1 MKKFVFKLEAL
12 LKIRK
17 REEDQA
23 QTELT
28 KERRILQQEKIK
40 LFDLQDLRVNAQAE
54 FEEQKS
60 KYKIYIQDLLI
71 WNEYLSQI
79 DKRIE
84 QQIALIKNQEDI
96 VKKALKIL
104 EEAIKK
110 RKVVEMLKEKRLQQ
124 YNLELIAQE
133 QIVLDELSLSIFTRA

>member
-17 REEDQA
+17 RQEDQA

-60 KYKIYIQDLLI
+60 KYKIFDLVNLL
-71 WNEYLSQI
+71 Y
-79 DKRIE
+79 
-84 QQIALIKNQEDI
+84 
-96 VKKALKIL
+96 
-104 EEAIKK
+104 
-110 RKVVEMLKEKRLQQ
+110 KEV
-124 YNLELIAQE
+124 N
-133 QIVLDELSLSIFTRA
+133 

>member
-17 REEDQA
+17 RQEDQA

-96 VKKALKIL
+96 VKKALK
-104 EEAIKK
+104 ESKN
-110 RKVVEMLKEKRLQQ
+110 R
-124 YNLELIAQE
+124 AQE
-133 QIVLDELSLSIFTRA
+133 IAKDLK